1 MSKWAL
7 YIQEALKIVNKN
19 VVRMTTTSLA
29 DHYIKEGILQKQ
41 FKNLP
46 ELPFV
51 YQIGDYVV
59 LKSLA
64 TIKGKEEKERPGFKR
79 SLGKVFLQ
87 SNLPCFISVGYDE
100 GPHLD
105 SKDQQRSKTEVRQV
119 RERKWVLGSS
129 QKKESQEVVQMY
141 KVTGSR
147 EWFPL
152 IDLAPRLKPSNI

>member
-100 GPHLD
+100 GLHLD

-129 QKKESQEVVQMY
+129 RKKESQEVVQMY